1 MLLNGKILVQFN
13 MIKSKRTV
21 DLEIPTD
28 ITARE
33 LIIGLNEA
41 YKLGIDIT
49 NVKACFLKCENPI
62 ALVKGNKTISEFG
75 LRTGSIINFTE

>member
-1 MLLNGKILVQFN
+1 MGGKIIVQFN

-28 ITARE
+28 ITARD

-41 YKLGIDIT
+41 YKLEIDIT
-49 NVKACFLKCENPI
+49 NVKECFLRCENPI
-62 ALVKGNKTISEFG
+62 ALVKGNKLISEFG

>member
-1 MLLNGKILVQFN
+1 MSGKIIVQFN
-13 MIKSKRTV
+13 MIKENRCV

-49 NVKACFLKCENPI
+49 NIKECFLKCENPI
-62 ALVKGNKTISEFG
+62 ALVKGNKLIGEFG
-75 LRTGSIINFTE
+75 LRAGSIINYTG

>member
-1 MLLNGKILVQFN
+1 MRGKILVQFN
-13 MIKSKRTV
+13 MIKRKCTV
-21 DLEIPTD
+21 DIEIPTD

-49 NVKACFLKCENPI
+49 NVKECFLRCENPI
-62 ALVKGNKTISEFG
+62 ALVKGNKLLSEFG